1 MKWIGSEAWLKV
13 VGVWAG
19 GWAEVAQHP
28 DFPVFQY
35 HRKSAT
41 PSRIKTWNPSIA
53 MYCNANFKVCVRAR

>member
-1 MKWIGSEAWLKV
+1 MKV

-19 GWAEVAQHP
+19 GRAEVAQHP

-41 PSRIKTWNPSIA
+41 PSRMMTVDPDK
-53 MYCNANFKVCVRAR
+53 MMFM

>member
-1 MKWIGSEAWLKV
+1 MKV

-19 GWAEVAQHP
+19 GQAEVAQHP

-41 PSRIKTWNPSIA
+41 PGRMMTVDPDK
-53 MYCNANFKVCVRAR
+53 MMFM